1 MNVRQQ
7 THRESG
13 FSIVTTS
20 VEQSPRAAELDL
32 VVPFTTP
39 ELTRV
44 ALDAADRMGAG
55 LNAAVRLIKV
65 QVVPFPLALNQSPV
79 YIDFLK
85 QQLAELKSELPAA
98 GEIRLAR
105 DFEEGLEGTLG
116 RDSVVILATP
126 KRLWKTRTERTAES
140 LRRRSHKVVLV
151 SPADK
156 QEAKNA

>member
-1 MNVRQQ
+1 MNVRHQ
-7 THRESG
+7 TERQSG
-13 FSIVTTS
+13 FSVVTTS

-55 LNAAVRLIKV
+55 LNAGVRLIKV
-65 QVVPFPLALNQSPV
+65 QVVPFPLDLNQSPV

-85 QQLAELKSELPAA
+85 QQLSELKSKLPAA

-126 KRLWKTRTERTAES
+126 RRLWKTRTERMAAS
-140 LRRRSHKVVLV
+140 LRRRGHKVVLV
-151 SPADK
+151 SPTDK

>member
-1 MNVRQQ
+1 MRHQAERQ
-7 THRESG
+7 SG

-55 LNAAVRLIKV
+55 LNAGVRLIKV
-65 QVVPFPLALNQSPV
+65 QVVPFPLDLNQSPV
-79 YIDFLK
+79 YTDFLK
-85 QQLAELKSELPAA
+85 QQLSELKSALPAA

-126 KRLWKTRTERTAES
+126 RRLWKTRTERLASS
-140 LRRRSHKVVLV
+140 LRRRGHKAVLV
-151 SPADK
+151 CPTDR

>member
-1 MNVRQQ
+1 MEVREQ
-7 THRESG
+7 TQKQSA

-39 ELTRV
+39 ELTRA

-65 QVVPFPLALNQSPV
+65 QVVPFPLDLSQPPV

-85 QQLAELKSELPAA
+85 QQLSEFQSALPAA

-105 DFEEGLEGTLG
+105 DFEAGLEGTLG

-126 KRLWKTRTERTAES
+126 KRLWKTGNERLAGS
-140 LRRRSHKVVLV
+140 LRRRGHKVVLV
-151 SPADK
+151 SPGNKPEVQHA
-156 QEAKNA
+156 